1 MSTGAGPGLPASRRR
16 ARIALGVA
24 LALLAL
30 GLALRFALQPQR
42 ATGLLLARA
51 GTSLGLEIAAAGRAE
66 YRLRGTPQLV
76 LREVV
81 VREPGAAT
89 PLLRARR
96 IFVSLPW
103 STLRARGAVLAATR
117 LELDAPVLDLPALQ
131 HWLATRPPTEK
142 KLPTLSAGL
151 RIRDGSLRNDGAS
164 GGGWRVDRI
173 HVDLPR
179 LAAAQPLQAH
189 LRGRYLAPPLTIPLD
204 LALAIT
210 RPDALLQARVTGAA
224 VAGRVTVAYGNDWQL
239 PATVTFSGPLL
250 LPGGGLRIAP
260 ARLGVAATYASGAT
274 RLSFAFGAQGP
285 LRFDQATW
293 TLAPAAVALRPRG
306 GDASAAVP
314 TLDARGGLVLG
325 PRLSL
330 RLHGTLA
337 DWPQSWP
344 TLPPPLAQSRAP
356 LPFALDYAGAPDL
369 SAVVALR
376 LQRDAARF
384 DGRFR
389 LRDVSAWVAADA
401 ATASPLPPLDGTL
414 RTPRLELAGA
424 RLDGVE
430 ITLDDPD
437 VPDAGP

>member
-1 MSTGAGPGLPASRRR
+1 MSTGTDPGLPTSRRR
-16 ARIALGVA
+16 ARIVLGVA
-24 LALLAL
+24 LALLTL

-42 ATGLLLARA
+42 ATGFLLARA
-51 GTSLGLEIAAAGRAE
+51 GAALGLEITAAGRAE

-89 PLLRARR
+89 PLLRAER

-117 LELDAPVLDLPALQ
+117 LELDAPVLDLPALR

-151 RIRDGSLRNDGAS
+151 RIRDGSLRNDAAG
-164 GGGWRVDRI
+164 GGGWRIDRI
-173 HVDLPR
+173 QVDLPR
-179 LAAAQPLQAH
+179 LIAERPLQAR
-189 LRGRYLAPPLTIPLD
+189 LRGRYLAPPLAMPLD
-204 LALAIT
+204 LALAIA

-224 VAGRVTVAYGNDWQL
+224 IAGRVTVVHGNDWRL
-239 PATVTFSGPLL
+239 PATVTFSGPLVL
-250 LPGGGLRIAP
+250 AGDGLRIAP
-260 ARLGVAATYASGAT
+260 ARLGVAAIYASGAT
-274 RLSFAFGAQGP
+274 RLPFAFDTHGP
-285 LRFDQATW
+285 LRFERATW
-293 TLAPAAVALRPRG
+293 TLAPVAVTLRPRG
-306 GDASAAVP
+306 GDAAAAVP
-314 TLDARGGLVLG
+314 TLDARGQLVLG
-325 PRLSL
+325 QRLQL

-337 DWPQSWP
+337 DWPRSWP
-344 TLPPPLAQSRAP
+344 ALPPPLAQSRAP
-356 LPFALDYAGAPDL
+356 LPLALDYAGAPDL

-376 LQRDAARF
+376 LQRDATRF

-389 LRDVSAWVAADA
+389 LREVGAWAAADA
-401 ATASPLPPLDGTL
+401 ASPLPPLDGTL
-414 RTPRLELAGA
+414 RTPRLDIAGA

-430 ITLDDPD
+430 ITFDDPG